1 MSEKNKKAKGICLAK
16 LCDEERRYSFC
27 YENGTGKTILVE
39 WGASPERVFCFVLR
53 VNQGSKISH
62 ESRPRKLFLEC
73 LNGIKNLSAKADFHS
88 PSFGAV
94 INPLTSKISTTVIL
108 LTVCH
113 TFLVMLVWRIWS

>member
-1 MSEKNKKAKGICLAK
+1 MTKKDVTLFVTRMGLEKQSA
-16 LCDEERRYSFC
+16 F
-27 YENGTGKTILVE
+27 LVE
-39 WGASPERVFCFVLR
+39 RGASPERVFCFVLR
-53 VNQGSKISH
+53 VNEGSKISH

-94 INPLTSKISTTVIL
+94 INPLTSKISIVIL

-113 TFLVMLVWRIWS
+113 TFLVMLIRRIWS